1 MSIRQFAMCVV
12 VSAIFGASAPM
23 AFGAGVEKI
32 NVVKNKAATVAGQ
45 VDSTVGAPP
54 IGQTPTADTTCNFVG
69 LANNDSVNNAYAGGT
84 SSSGVSRTNLGVRF
98 TGAVALTSWN
108 GCCSPDANI
117 AYSTTG
123 SIVMG
128 STASTPNWAGLELS
142 YCSSVAL
149 TATAYTSA
157 DASGTP
163 IDTIGI
169 PANIS
174 SGPYSTWAA
183 KRLTFSQAA
192 RSVKITGASNLWGID
207 TVLPV
212 PGPVLYSVTPNSG
225 SQFGGDTI
233 TITGIG
239 LGGATGVTV
248 GGRAAT
254 GVTVN
259 PAGSQVTAVTPLSL
273 TSGAKDV
280 AVTTPAGTATLA
292 ASFTYLA
299 ASPALTITSDAA
311 SCTPVGTTVNMNVTL
326 SGVVQNIV
334 AGQISLAWNPAKL
347 QPAATNPISAGD
359 SPFVVFQTINS
370 AAGTATI
377 LVSTT
382 PGSTGAPVQSK
393 VVAKLRFVVAAA
405 SCDGTGTSVGFV
417 PSPALPTE
425 FTDGFGAAIVPQLVA
440 SSTFVVDDGAPVISN
455 VPANVTV
462 QAQAGEGNFAV
473 VTLGTPTVSDACSP
487 TQLTSTRS
495 DGQQLS
501 AKWPVGTTTVTW
513 RAVDP
518 CGNATTATTTVTV
531 QPYNTMSF
539 TASWVNPFGGG
550 AGAVRPVTI
559 SLLGSAGTV
568 TRTVN
573 VTVAGNGT
581 ASFSVTDLPVDN
593 YSCATLEDVTR
604 SLRRKV
610 AVTDAGSTWAAG
622 NAALVLGDIIADEVV
637 DVLDWGAYVV
647 LNPNAD
653 LNSDGVINSTDGNI
667 ILANFGVR
675 GDTACGSAFT
685 DAPQPIV
692 AISVQ
697 ELARMGLPE
706 LAAADLNRDGVLDEV
721 DIEIHQQRGQ

>member
-1 MSIRQFAMCVV
+1 
-12 VSAIFGASAPM
+12 
-23 AFGAGVEKI
+23 
-32 NVVKNKAATVAGQ
+32 
-45 VDSTVGAPP
+45 
-54 IGQTPTADTTCNFVG
+54 
-69 LANNDSVNNAYAGGT
+69 
-84 SSSGVSRTNLGVRF
+84 
-98 TGAVALTSWN
+98 
-108 GCCSPDANI
+108 
-117 AYSTTG
+117 
-123 SIVMG
+123 
-128 STASTPNWAGLELS
+128 
-142 YCSSVAL
+142 
-149 TATAYTSA
+149 
-157 DASGTP
+157 
-163 IDTIGI
+163 
-169 PANIS
+169 
-174 SGPYSTWAA
+174 
-183 KRLTFSQAA
+183 
-192 RSVKITGASNLWGID
+192 
-207 TVLPV
+207 
-212 PGPVLYSVTPNSG
+212 
-225 SQFGGDTI
+225 
-233 TITGIG
+233 
-239 LGGATGVTV
+239 
-248 GGRAAT
+248 
-254 GVTVN
+254 
-259 PAGSQVTAVTPLSL
+259 
-273 TSGAKDV
+273 
-280 AVTTPAGTATLA
+280 A

-359 SPFVVFQTINS
+359 SPFVVFQSINS

-425 FTDGFGAAIVPQLVA
+425 FTDGFGAAIIPQLVA

-462 QAQAGEGNFAV
+462 QAQAGEGNFATV
-473 VTLGTPTVSDACSP
+473 SLGTPTVSDACSP

-495 DGQQLS
+495 DGQPLA

-550 AGAVRPVTI
+550 AGAVR
-559 SLLGSAGTV
+559 

-697 ELARMGLPE
+697 ELVRMGLPE

-721 DIEIHQQRGQ
+721 DMEIHQQRGQ